1 MRSLHLRDHT
11 GGHRHRATK
20 KSKRITGG
28 SREAEH
34 AAPSLYIHPPPTRFL
49 LPISIASQ
57 PTIPSS
63 PSSLASPLQLASSL
77 DHAQFLLLQRA
88 LAMASTSSSTTPAAE
103 VEERGRK
110 RKRAD
115 GAGSTAAGGA
125 EAQPSKWRTRREHE
139 IYSSKLLEAIR
150 LVRAGSS
157 SSSGSGATRGRAVRE
172 AADRALAVAARGR
185 THWSRAI
192 LASRRRRFQA
202 VRRARLR
209 APATPPSRHNAAA
222 ASSSAASAT
231 GQGSSAPPL
240 AERARMLGWLVPG
253 CRRLSFPTLL
263 EETTDYIEALQ
274 MQVRTMAALAE
285 ALSAISANSSSGGA
299 GSSNSSAA

>member
-1 MRSLHLRDHT
+1 
-11 GGHRHRATK
+11 
-20 KSKRITGG
+20 
-28 SREAEH
+28 
-34 AAPSLYIHPPPTRFL
+34 
-49 LPISIASQ
+49 
-57 PTIPSS
+57 
-63 PSSLASPLQLASSL
+63 
-77 DHAQFLLLQRA
+77 
-88 LAMASTSSSTTPAAE
+88 MASTSSSTTPAAAE

-222 ASSSAASAT
+222 SAAAT

-240 AERARMLGWLVPG
+240 AEKARMLGWLVPG